1 MCLHLGR
8 RPNGNR
14 PQVRSKEWWLSPA
27 HVLPSPQAMPDGCR
41 GLHGKF
47 CREASCSRF
56 SGAALALELVHT
68 RSIFSCSTLVSAL
81 NSQEKTFISI
91 TAAHSCLCVYLNSW
105 GTQNLGHPLGTH
117 TLPGTAKGLA
127 RSSGASVAQLCT
139 EETPSTQTWATS
151 TITANWK
158 QTLLFIVRR

>member
-14 PQVRSKEWWLSPA
+14 PEVRSKEWWLSPA
-27 HVLPSPQAMPDGCR
+27 HVLPSPQAMPDEYR
-41 GLHGKF
+41 GLHSKF

-56 SGAALALELVHT
+56 SGAALALELAHT
-68 RSIFSCSTLVSAL
+68 RPIFSCSTLVSAL

-91 TAAHSCLCVYLNSW
+91 NAAHSCLCVYLNSW

-117 TLPGTAKGLA
+117 TLPGTAKELA
-127 RSSGASVAQLCT
+127 RSSAGLCCSAVHRRNSEHPNMGDLDYHSQL
-139 EETPSTQTWATS
+139 E
-151 TITANWK
+151 ANPV
-158 QTLLFIVRR
+158 IYS